1 MNLNETFFS
10 FYLFHPKITIIME
23 KFNFIF
29 LIRENSYWNQVFSHV
44 ENLKKS
50 ANETGNIVVIAVSSA
65 LLSCLQHT
73 NMKTLKETIA
83 HLSEENIQFYLCIN
97 TMSRYGINEEMLLP
111 QITVAHEGG
120 LLKAA
125 KFEAT
130 GYHLITLG

>member
-1 MNLNETFFS
+1 
-10 FYLFHPKITIIME
+10 ME
-23 KFNFIF
+23 KVNFIF
-29 LIRENSYWNQVFSHV
+29 LIREDRYWEQVFSHIK
-44 ENLKKS
+44 NLKKS
-50 ANETGNIVVIAVSSA
+50 ADEIGNIAIIAIGSA

-73 NMKTLKETIA
+73 NMKTFKETIA
-83 HLSEENIQFYLCIN
+83 RLSKENVQFYLCIN

-125 KFEAT
+125 KLEAT